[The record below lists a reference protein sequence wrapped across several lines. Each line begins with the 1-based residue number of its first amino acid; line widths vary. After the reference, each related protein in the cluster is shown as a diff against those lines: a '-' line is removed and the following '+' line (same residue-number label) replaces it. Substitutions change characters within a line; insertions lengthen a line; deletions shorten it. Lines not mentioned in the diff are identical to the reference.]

1 MPTVRKEYKKLEIPN
16 SAELLF
22 GRCKYPVRCGNKLE
36 IGGGSVYPEINFTLP
51 SMTINNYN
59 WPDVLKHYKE
69 IAENLSIRA
78 KALEVPGLVIE
89 FEQLPPMT
97 QNPKWG
103 AEITLLLKESLND
116 LYNKTGIA
124 NALRVT
130 VVDIRDLERP
140 PILREGKAWDQTYE
154 AFRACAEAGA
164 DILSIESVGGKEVH
178 DQALMYG
185 DLKGIIASM
194 GILSSRDMAWLW
206 DHISDIAEKHNC
218 VSGGDTACGF
228 SNTAMQLAGQGM
240 LPNVLAAIDRAASAP
255 RSLVAYEYGAIGP
268 SKDCAYEGP
277 IIKAITGVPI
287 SMEGKSSACAH
298 FSPLGN
304 IAGAVADLWSNESV
318 QNIRLL
324 SGNAPEA
331 FLELLAYDC
340 RLFNTAL
347 NDKNPTLLRD
357 WLVKSDVELN
367 VQALMLEPSV
377 VYDIAEAI
385 VQKTNSYERTIAAV
399 HAAIDAIE
407 SAVVNGTT
415 KLNTAEK
422 NWFERLR
429 KDMDT
434 IPDSEDEAIQYLN
447 ESYGD
452 HFLMKSYGL

>member
-228 SNTAMQLAGQGM
+228 SNTA
-240 LPNVLAAIDRAASAP
+240 N
-255 RSLVAYEYGAIGP
+255 
-268 SKDCAYEGP
+268 CAYEGP

-287 SMEGKSSACAH
+287 SMEGKSWACAH